1 MPPRSWGSSRKK
13 KTGLMSRNKIPAP
26 RVKNFYL
33 RAKQALLLE
42 ALLGTVGFA
51 KKIKADASGKVFSN
65 LQVWG
70 WKEEQE
76 FSQLPAEKKRTRLE
90 KRFAAGVAIFIFPE
104 DRDVPPEL
112 LALARRHRVAVF
124 RTPRSKKVC
133 DAELRRILSEFFPK
147 QILISGGLLQIFGLG
162 VLIIG
167 DSGVG
172 KSESALELIS
182 RGYKFISDDVTLIK
196 KTAQGTL
203 LGSAPE
209 VSQNFMEIRGLSII
223 NIEQIFGKD
232 VISRQ
237 SEVNLAIY
245 LERWEPGKEY
255 DRLGLDA
262 PENFEILGIAIP
274 QITIPVA
281 PGRNISTLIEVA
293 CKVHILRK
301 KGYHA
306 AREISRRLD
315 RALSS
320 Q

>member
-1 MPPRSWGSSRKK
+1 
-13 KTGLMSRNKIPAP
+13 MSRSKIPAP
-26 RVKNFYL
+26 RVKQFYL
-33 RAKQALLLE
+33 RAKQALRLE
-42 ALLGTVGFA
+42 ALLGTVGFT

-76 FSQLPAEKKRTRLE
+76 FSQLPGEKRRARLE
-90 KRFAAGVAIFIFPE
+90 KRFAADVAIFIFPGG
-104 DRDVPPEL
+104 RDVPPEVL
-112 LALARRHRVAVF
+112 ELARRHRVAVF
-124 RTPRSKKVC
+124 RSARSQKAC

-196 KTAQGTL
+196 KTAQNTL
-203 LGSAPE
+203 LGSAPQ

-232 VISRQ
+232 VICRHA
-237 SEVNLAIY
+237 EVSLAIY

-262 PENFEILGIAIP
+262 PEKFEILGISIP

>member
-1 MPPRSWGSSRKK
+1 
-13 KTGLMSRNKIPAP
+13 MSRRKAPTP

-33 RAKQALLLE
+33 RAKPALLLE
-42 ALLGTVGFA
+42 SLLGTTGFA

-76 FSQLPAEKKRTRLE
+76 FAQLPAEKRQARLE
-90 KRFAAGVAIFIFPE
+90 KRFSTDVAILIAP
-104 DRDVPPEL
+104 DGLDVPPEL
-112 LALARRHRVAVF
+112 LKLARRQRVAVF
-124 RTPRSKKVC
+124 RSVRSRKAC
-133 DAELRRILSEFFPK
+133 EAELRRILSEFFPQ
-147 QILISGGLLQIFGLG
+147 QILISGGLMQIFGLG

-182 RGYKFISDDVTLIK
+182 RGYKFISDDVTLIN
-196 KTAQGTL
+196 KTALGTL
-203 LGSAPE
+203 IGSAPE

-237 SEVNLAIY
+237 SEVHLAIY

-262 PENFEILGIAIP
+262 PERFEILGISIP
-274 QITIPVA
+274 QITIPVG

-320 Q
+320 E